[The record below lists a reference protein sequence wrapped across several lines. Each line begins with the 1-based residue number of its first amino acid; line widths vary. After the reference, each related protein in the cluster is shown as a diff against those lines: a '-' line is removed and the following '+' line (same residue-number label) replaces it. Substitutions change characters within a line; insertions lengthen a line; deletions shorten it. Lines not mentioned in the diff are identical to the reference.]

1 MSIITCDKLTLSYN
15 KEKIVSDLTFDIKEG
30 EYLCIVGEN
39 GTGKST
45 LVKAILGLISP
56 SEGKIHFNGI
66 KQNEIGYISQN
77 SAIPDN
83 FPASIYEIVLSGCL
97 NSKKFMPFYSKN
109 DKEKA
114 DKYLKLLELDDLK
127 HKSFSQ
133 LSGGQIQ
140 RALLARALCA
150 TKKVIL
156 LDEPTTGLDPIATSE
171 LYEIINSL
179 NKENQITVIAVS
191 HDIENA
197 IKYSDRI
204 LNLEKNSYRICKAT
218 EFTMKGADRYDK
230 FIN

>member
-1 MSIITCDKLTLSYN
+1 MSIIICDKLTLSYN
-15 KEKIVSDLTFDIKEG
+15 KEIIVSNLTFDIKDG
-30 EYLCIVGEN
+30 EYICIVGEN

-56 SEGKIHFNGI
+56 ADGKITFNGI

-77 SAIPDN
+77 SVIPDN

-97 NSKKFMPFYSKN
+97 NRKKFMPFYSKA

-114 DKYLKLLELDDLK
+114 NKYLKILELDNIK
-127 HKSFSQ
+127 NKNFSQ
-133 LSGGQIQ
+133 LSGGQKQ
-140 RALLARALCA
+140 RVLLARALCA

-156 LDEPTTGLDPIATSE
+156 LDEPTAGLDPLATNE
-171 LYEIINSL
+171 LYEIINTL
-179 NKENQITVIAVS
+179 NKENKITVIAVS

-204 LNLEKNSYRICKAT
+204 LNLSKDSYSISKSF
-218 EFTMKGADRYDK
+218 EFTMKGAD
-230 FIN
+230 